1 MHAFNRRIQI
11 ICNVAKVHNAEIE
24 FLQFSNCDKSKSLY
38 SVPCTGKYTRTCST
52 VSSRN
57 CLTQLLTQTIFNH
70 GGTMKLLQSRDVLT
84 QCATVVGDVERQ
96 DVAVRQTTRKLND
109 HSRDGRVILQPYTM
123 YLYHR
128 WITHI
133 YSTQWNGK
141 HLIPFYSCRFHNF
154 IKTSIELNL

>member
-1 MHAFNRRIQI
+1 MHFFNRRIQI

-38 SVPCTGKYTRTCST
+38 SVPFTGKYTRST

-96 DVAVRQTTRKLND
+96 DVAVRQTTRKIND
-109 HSRDGRVILQPYTM
+109 HSRDGRVILQPYIRLPVNTKCNKTYAFNSM
-123 YLYHR
+123 KRQTL
-128 WITHI
+128 
-133 YSTQWNGK
+133 
-141 HLIPFYSCRFHNF
+141 PFYSCRFHNYV
-154 IKTSIELNL
+154 